1 MSINKLGHYIWRRIQ
16 KDNSDPKFRKKKPQ
30 DMMSGLFL
38 GPSDIQKYVNDYF
51 DYGIDHMGDEGCADD
66 YDTGVIPFPDNP
78 SERIDKYWDDA
89 DGKEE

>member
-51 DYGIDHMGDEGCADD
+51 HILL
-66 YDTGVIPFPDNP
+66 F
-78 SERIDKYWDDA
+78 
-89 DGKEE
+89 